1 MAIDFGRLFDND
13 SKSDEALPQNNTFTL
28 SSEFLYYLNQDN
40 VFVDKYRE
48 FCLQYQRNIAKS
60 DQLLA
65 EIRKGVLTGEDIYSL
80 FIKAVQA
87 ISCMTS
93 NQLFETEIK
102 ENIKKIYGDVLK
114 EPQVLELEMK
124 EAQNRLNK
132 LTAALQVEEDPSSLK
147 RIRRAIEEHEKY
159 ISAIKAQLSSS

>member
-60 DQLLA
+60 DQLLT

-124 EAQNRLNK
+124 EAQNRLDK

-147 RIRRAIEEHEKY
+147 RVRRAIEEHEKY